1 MSKEGL
7 QTLFP
12 MEEISVMG
20 LWELLPHL
28 NTFRVN
34 SSVILYMLCLLN
46 EIFDQCFKVYVS
58 EEVERNHRSCS
69 SFSTTCCNY
78 C

>member
-28 NTFRVN
+28 NTIRVN
-34 SSVILYMLCLLN
+34 SSVILYMLYLPY
-46 EIFDQCFKVYVS
+46 EIFDQSFEVYVS
-58 EEVERNHRSCS
+58 EEVEGNHRSCY